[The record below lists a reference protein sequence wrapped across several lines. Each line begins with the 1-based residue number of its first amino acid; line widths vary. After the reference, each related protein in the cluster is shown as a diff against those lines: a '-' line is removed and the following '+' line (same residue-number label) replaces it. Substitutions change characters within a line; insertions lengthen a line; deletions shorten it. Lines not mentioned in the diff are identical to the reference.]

1 MEHASATRPAPSRV
15 PWYVLAIGVALVL
28 VLTAETLLRMLG
40 LVTIRQTTLVLSGE
54 YLIGIVSSVPFIAAI
69 LWGGLRLRRE
79 RYTPVDHSR
88 VLLWVVSGVVVS
100 LCINGSIILLTEDLS
115 VWYIVAWLRWGAA
128 IGGGV
133 GMLVGYIEMRA
144 VLNALDAERARLQ
157 AEQIEDQRETLDY
170 LNSLLRHEV
179 LNGMNVIEGHSLLL
193 EQELDDEE
201 LEETHVQPII
211 RHSQDISAVISDVR
225 RLVGVIQGD
234 RELEPVD
241 LHGAL
246 EAEVRKLRDTHPDAD
261 ISLDVPSGV
270 FVYGNE
276 MLPRVFGNLLAN
288 AVEHNDNE
296 SPRVRVESRVGEE
309 VIEVLVSDDGPG
321 IDDATQETLFERPDA
336 GPTDHGFGLYL
347 VSQLCGHYGGDIDL
361 VETGPEGTTFGAT
374 LQRAPEPPAMASTE
388 PFSAE
393 SPT

>member
-1 MEHASATRPAPSRV
+1 MEHASATDSDTSRV
-15 PWYVLAIGVALVL
+15 SWYVLAIGVVLVL
-28 VLTAETLLRMLG
+28 VLTAETLLRVLG
-40 LVTIRQTTLVLSGE
+40 FVTVRQTTLVLSGE
-54 YLIGIVSSVPFIAAI
+54 YLIGVVSSIPFIAAI
-69 LWGGLRLRRE
+69 FWGGLKLRRA
-79 RYTPVDHSR
+79 RYASVDHSR
-88 VLLWVVSGVVVS
+88 VLLWVLSSVVVS
-100 LCINGSIILLTEDLS
+100 LCINGSLILLTEDLS
-115 VWYIVAWLRWGAA
+115 IWYVIGWLRWGIAL
-128 IGGGV
+128 GGGV

-157 AEQIEDQRETLDY
+157 AEQIETQRETLDY

-193 EQELDDEE
+193 EQKLDDEE
-201 LEETHVQPII
+201 LEETHVRPIV

-234 RELEPVD
+234 QELEPVD
-241 LHGAL
+241 LRRAL
-246 EAEVRKLRDTHPDAD
+246 EEEVRKLRDTHPDAD
-261 ISLDVPSGV
+261 ISLDVPSDV

-296 SPRVRVESRVGEE
+296 SPRVRVESHIGEDE
-309 VIEVLVSDDGPG
+309 VEVLVSDDGPG
-321 IDDATQETLFERPDA
+321 IDDTARETLFERPDA

-347 VSQLCGHYGGDIDL
+347 VSQLCEHYDGDIDL
-361 VETGPEGTTFGAT
+361 VETGPEGTTFGVP
-374 LQRAPEPPAMASTE
+374 LQRAPEPPSMASAE